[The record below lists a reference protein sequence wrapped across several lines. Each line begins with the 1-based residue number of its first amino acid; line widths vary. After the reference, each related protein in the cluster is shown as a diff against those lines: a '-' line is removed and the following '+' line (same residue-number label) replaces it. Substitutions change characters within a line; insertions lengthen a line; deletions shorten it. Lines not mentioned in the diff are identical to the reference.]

1 MKAEILALLR
11 ERADYVSGQELC
23 ERFGVSR
30 TAVWKAIGRL
40 KEEGYRIEAVPNKGY
55 RLLETEEV
63 YGQNEIASR
72 MNTKWVGKP
81 VLFFDCIGSTNAQAK
96 IDAEN
101 GAGSGTLLVADMQT
115 AGRGRRGRSWTSP
128 AGTNIYYTLILK
140 PKFDPDKASMLT
152 LVMAMAVSEGIEKYL
167 ADNGCKDVTC
177 GIKWPNDV
185 VLSGRK
191 CVGILCEGAFDPE
204 GRLCVIMGVG
214 FNGNQRVFP
223 PELAASAT
231 SLFLEKQRQNPD
243 AEPVILRELLTAFLE
258 AAEKAADRL
267 EEGGLPAILPEY
279 RARSVT
285 IGSAV
290 RVIAPTEEYIGQ
302 AEGMDASGS
311 LLVRDGSGVLRTVVC
326 GDVSVRGLMGYA
338 EGT

>member
-1 MKAEILALLR
+1 MSESPRLLPSAQWLKDRLNTRWAGKGDVIYREEIPSTNTL
-11 ERADYVSGQELC
+11 
-23 ERFGVSR
+23 
-30 TAVWKAIGRL
+30 L
-40 KEEGYRIEAVPNKGY
+40 KELARAGAP
-55 RLLETEEV
+55 
-63 YGQNEIASR
+63 
-72 MNTKWVGKP
+72 
-81 VLFFDCIGSTNAQAK
+81 
-96 IDAEN
+96 
-101 GAGSGTLLVADMQT
+101 AGSVAVCDFQS
-115 AGRGRRGRSWTSP
+115 AGRGRLQRVWQAA
-128 AGTNIYYTLILK
+128 AGETLPVSLLLK
-140 PKFDPDKASMLT
+140 PRLT
-152 LVMAMAVSEGIEKYL
+152 PEQIPLCTLGAAVAAAQAIEQVCPEL
-167 ADNGCKDVTC
+167 RA

-191 CVGILCEGAFDPE
+191 CVGILCEGAFDPA

-258 AAEKAADRL
+258 AAGKAADRL

>member
-1 MKAEILALLR
+1 MSESPRLLPS
-11 ERADYVSGQELC
+11 AQ
-23 ERFGVSR
+23 
-30 TAVWKAIGRL
+30 WL
-40 KEEGYRIEAVPNKGY
+40 KERLNTRWAGKGDVIYR
-55 RLLETEEV
+55 EE
-63 YGQNEIASR
+63 I
-72 MNTKWVGKP
+72 P
-81 VLFFDCIGSTNAQAK
+81 STNTLLKELARVGAP
-96 IDAEN
+96 
-101 GAGSGTLLVADMQT
+101 AGSVAVCDFQS
-115 AGRGRRGRSWTSP
+115 AGRGRLQRVWQAA
-128 AGTNIYYTLILK
+128 AGETLPVSLLLK
-140 PKFDPDKASMLT
+140 PRLTPEQIPLCTLGAAIAAAQAIEQVCPELKA
-152 LVMAMAVSEGIEKYL
+152 
-167 ADNGCKDVTC
+167 

-185 VLSGRK
+185 VIGGRK

-258 AAEKAADRL
+258 AAEKASDRL

>member
-1 MKAEILALLR
+1 MSESPRLLPSAQWLKVHLNTRWAGKGDVIYREEIPSTNTLLKELA
-11 ERADYVSGQELC
+11 RAD
-23 ERFGVSR
+23 
-30 TAVWKAIGRL
+30 A
-40 KEEGYRIEAVPNKGY
+40 P
-55 RLLETEEV
+55 
-63 YGQNEIASR
+63 
-72 MNTKWVGKP
+72 
-81 VLFFDCIGSTNAQAK
+81 
-96 IDAEN
+96 
-101 GAGSGTLLVADMQT
+101 AGSVAVCDFQS
-115 AGRGRRGRSWTSP
+115 AGRGRLQRVWQAA
-128 AGTNIYYTLILK
+128 AGETLPVSLLLK
-140 PKFDPDKASMLT
+140 PRLTPEQISLCTLGAAVAAAQAIEQVCPELKA
-152 LVMAMAVSEGIEKYL
+152 
-167 ADNGCKDVTC
+167 

-185 VLSGRK
+185 VIGGRK
-191 CVGILCEGAFDPE
+191 CVGILCEGAFDPA

-214 FNGNQRVFP
+214 FNGNQRAFP

-290 RVIAPTEEYIGQ
+290 RVIAPTEEYIGH

>member
-1 MKAEILALLR
+1 MSESPRLLPSAQWLKDRLNTRWAGKGDVIYREEIPSTNTL
-11 ERADYVSGQELC
+11 
-23 ERFGVSR
+23 
-30 TAVWKAIGRL
+30 L
-40 KEEGYRIEAVPNKGY
+40 KELARAGAP
-55 RLLETEEV
+55 
-63 YGQNEIASR
+63 
-72 MNTKWVGKP
+72 
-81 VLFFDCIGSTNAQAK
+81 
-96 IDAEN
+96 
-101 GAGSGTLLVADMQT
+101 AGSVAVCDFQS
-115 AGRGRRGRSWTSP
+115 AGRGRLQRVWQAA
-128 AGTNIYYTLILK
+128 AGETLPVSLLLK
-140 PKFDPDKASMLT
+140 PRLTPEQIPLCTLGAAVAAAQAIEQVCPELKA
-152 LVMAMAVSEGIEKYL
+152 
-167 ADNGCKDVTC
+167 

-231 SLFLEKQRQNPD
+231 SLFLEKQRQDPD

-338 EGT
+338 EG

>member
-1 MKAEILALLR
+1 MSESPRLLPSAQWLKDRLNTRWAGKGDVIYREEIPSTNTL
-11 ERADYVSGQELC
+11 
-23 ERFGVSR
+23 
-30 TAVWKAIGRL
+30 L
-40 KEEGYRIEAVPNKGY
+40 KELARAGAP
-55 RLLETEEV
+55 
-63 YGQNEIASR
+63 
-72 MNTKWVGKP
+72 
-81 VLFFDCIGSTNAQAK
+81 
-96 IDAEN
+96 
-101 GAGSGTLLVADMQT
+101 AGSVAVCDFQS
-115 AGRGRRGRSWTSP
+115 AGRGRLQRVWQAA
-128 AGTNIYYTLILK
+128 AGETLPVSLLLK
-140 PKFDPDKASMLT
+140 PRLTPEQIPLCTLGAAVAAAQAIEQVCPELKA
-152 LVMAMAVSEGIEKYL
+152 
-167 ADNGCKDVTC
+167 

-185 VLSGRK
+185 VIGGRK

-214 FNGNQRVFP
+214 FNGNQRTFP
-223 PELAASAT
+223 PELAVSAT

-243 AEPVILRELLTAFLE
+243 AEPIILRELLTAFLE
-258 AAEKAADRL
+258 ATEKAADCL

-285 IGSAV
+285 LGSAV

-338 EGT
+338 EG

>member
-1 MKAEILALLR
+1 MSESPRLLPSAQWLKDRLNTRWAGKGDVIYREEISSTNTL
-11 ERADYVSGQELC
+11 
-23 ERFGVSR
+23 
-30 TAVWKAIGRL
+30 L
-40 KEEGYRIEAVPNKGY
+40 KELARAGAP
-55 RLLETEEV
+55 
-63 YGQNEIASR
+63 
-72 MNTKWVGKP
+72 
-81 VLFFDCIGSTNAQAK
+81 
-96 IDAEN
+96 
-101 GAGSGTLLVADMQT
+101 AGSVAVCDFQS
-115 AGRGRRGRSWTSP
+115 AGRGRLQRVWQAA
-128 AGTNIYYTLILK
+128 AGETLPVSLLLK
-140 PKFDPDKASMLT
+140 PRLT
-152 LVMAMAVSEGIEKYL
+152 PEQIPLCTLGAAVAAAQAIEQVCPEL
-167 ADNGCKDVTC
+167 RA

-185 VLSGRK
+185 VIGGRK

-231 SLFLEKQRQNPD
+231 SLFLEKQRQDPD

-311 LLVRDGSGVLRTVVC
+311 LLVRDGSGVLRTVIC

-338 EGT
+338 EG

>member
-1 MKAEILALLR
+1 MSESPRLLPSAQWLKDRLNTRWAGKGDVIYREEIPSTNTL
-11 ERADYVSGQELC
+11 
-23 ERFGVSR
+23 
-30 TAVWKAIGRL
+30 L
-40 KEEGYRIEAVPNKGY
+40 KELARAGAP
-55 RLLETEEV
+55 
-63 YGQNEIASR
+63 
-72 MNTKWVGKP
+72 
-81 VLFFDCIGSTNAQAK
+81 
-96 IDAEN
+96 
-101 GAGSGTLLVADMQT
+101 AGSVAVCDFQS
-115 AGRGRRGRSWTSP
+115 AGRGRLQRVWQAA
-128 AGTNIYYTLILK
+128 AGETLPVSLLLK
-140 PKFDPDKASMLT
+140 PRLT
-152 LVMAMAVSEGIEKYL
+152 PEQIPLCTLGAAVAAAQAIEQVCPEL
-167 ADNGCKDVTC
+167 RA

-185 VLSGRK
+185 VIGGRK

-214 FNGNQRVFP
+214 FNGNQRTFP

-231 SLFLEKQRQNPD
+231 SLFLEKQRQDPD

-338 EGT
+338 EG

>member
-1 MKAEILALLR
+1 MSESPRLLSSAQWLKDRLNTRWAGKGDVIYREEIPSTNTL
-11 ERADYVSGQELC
+11 
-23 ERFGVSR
+23 
-30 TAVWKAIGRL
+30 L
-40 KEEGYRIEAVPNKGY
+40 KELARAGAP
-55 RLLETEEV
+55 
-63 YGQNEIASR
+63 
-72 MNTKWVGKP
+72 
-81 VLFFDCIGSTNAQAK
+81 
-96 IDAEN
+96 
-101 GAGSGTLLVADMQT
+101 AGSVAVCDFQS
-115 AGRGRRGRSWTSP
+115 AGRGRLQRVWQAA
-128 AGTNIYYTLILK
+128 AGETLPVSLLLK
-140 PKFDPDKASMLT
+140 PRLTPEQISLCTLGAAVAAAQAIEQVCPELKA
-152 LVMAMAVSEGIEKYL
+152 
-167 ADNGCKDVTC
+167 

-185 VLSGRK
+185 VIGGRK

>member
-1 MKAEILALLR
+1 MSESPRLLPSAQWLKDRLNTRWAGKGDVIYREEIPSTNTL
-11 ERADYVSGQELC
+11 
-23 ERFGVSR
+23 
-30 TAVWKAIGRL
+30 L
-40 KEEGYRIEAVPNKGY
+40 KELARAGAP
-55 RLLETEEV
+55 
-63 YGQNEIASR
+63 
-72 MNTKWVGKP
+72 
-81 VLFFDCIGSTNAQAK
+81 
-96 IDAEN
+96 
-101 GAGSGTLLVADMQT
+101 AGSVAVCDFQS
-115 AGRGRRGRSWTSP
+115 AGRGRLQRVWQAA
-128 AGTNIYYTLILK
+128 AGETLPVSLLLK
-140 PKFDPDKASMLT
+140 PRLTPEQIPLCTLGAAVAAAQAIEQICPELKA
-152 LVMAMAVSEGIEKYL
+152 
-167 ADNGCKDVTC
+167 

>member
-1 MKAEILALLR
+1 MSESPRLLPSAQWLKDRLNTRWAGKGDVIYREEIPSTNTL
-11 ERADYVSGQELC
+11 
-23 ERFGVSR
+23 
-30 TAVWKAIGRL
+30 L
-40 KEEGYRIEAVPNKGY
+40 KELARAGAP
-55 RLLETEEV
+55 
-63 YGQNEIASR
+63 
-72 MNTKWVGKP
+72 
-81 VLFFDCIGSTNAQAK
+81 
-96 IDAEN
+96 
-101 GAGSGTLLVADMQT
+101 AGSVAVCDFQS
-115 AGRGRRGRSWTSP
+115 AGRGRLQRVWQAA
-128 AGTNIYYTLILK
+128 AGETLPVSLLLK
-140 PKFDPDKASMLT
+140 PRLTPEQIPLCTLGAAVAAAQAIEQVCPELKA
-152 LVMAMAVSEGIEKYL
+152 
-167 ADNGCKDVTC
+167 

-214 FNGNQRVFP
+214 FNGNQRTFP

-338 EGT
+338 EG

>member
-1 MKAEILALLR
+1 MSESPRLLPSAQWLKDRLNTRWAGKGDVIYREEIPSTNTL
-11 ERADYVSGQELC
+11 
-23 ERFGVSR
+23 
-30 TAVWKAIGRL
+30 L
-40 KEEGYRIEAVPNKGY
+40 KELARAGAP
-55 RLLETEEV
+55 
-63 YGQNEIASR
+63 
-72 MNTKWVGKP
+72 
-81 VLFFDCIGSTNAQAK
+81 
-96 IDAEN
+96 
-101 GAGSGTLLVADMQT
+101 AGSVAVCDFQS
-115 AGRGRRGRSWTSP
+115 AGRGRLQRVWQAV
-128 AGTNIYYTLILK
+128 AGETLPVSLLLK
-140 PKFDPDKASMLT
+140 PRLTPEQIPLCTLGAAVAASQAIEQVCPELKA
-152 LVMAMAVSEGIEKYL
+152 
-167 ADNGCKDVTC
+167 

-185 VLSGRK
+185 VIGGRK

-338 EGT
+338 EG

>member
-1 MKAEILALLR
+1 MSESPRLLPSAQWLKDRLNTRWAGKGDVIYREEIPSTNTL
-11 ERADYVSGQELC
+11 
-23 ERFGVSR
+23 
-30 TAVWKAIGRL
+30 L
-40 KEEGYRIEAVPNKGY
+40 KELARAGAP
-55 RLLETEEV
+55 
-63 YGQNEIASR
+63 
-72 MNTKWVGKP
+72 
-81 VLFFDCIGSTNAQAK
+81 
-96 IDAEN
+96 
-101 GAGSGTLLVADMQT
+101 AGSVAVCDFQS
-115 AGRGRRGRSWTSP
+115 AGRGRLQRVWQAA
-128 AGTNIYYTLILK
+128 AGETLPVSLLLK
-140 PKFDPDKASMLT
+140 PRLT
-152 LVMAMAVSEGIEKYL
+152 PEQIPLCTLGAAVAAAQAIEQVCPEL
-167 ADNGCKDVTC
+167 RA

-185 VLSGRK
+185 VIGGRK

>member
-1 MKAEILALLR
+1 MSESPRLLPS
-11 ERADYVSGQELC
+11 AQ
-23 ERFGVSR
+23 
-30 TAVWKAIGRL
+30 WL
-40 KEEGYRIEAVPNKGY
+40 KERLNTRWAGKGDVIYR
-55 RLLETEEV
+55 EE
-63 YGQNEIASR
+63 I
-72 MNTKWVGKP
+72 P
-81 VLFFDCIGSTNAQAK
+81 STNTLLKELARAG
-96 IDAEN
+96 AP
-101 GAGSGTLLVADMQT
+101 AGSVAVCDFQS
-115 AGRGRRGRSWTSP
+115 AGRGRLQRVWQAA
-128 AGTNIYYTLILK
+128 AGETLPVSLLLK
-140 PKFDPDKASMLT
+140 PRLTPEQISLCTLGAAVAAAQAIEQVCPELKA
-152 LVMAMAVSEGIEKYL
+152 
-167 ADNGCKDVTC
+167 

-185 VLSGRK
+185 VIGGRK

-214 FNGNQRVFP
+214 FNGNQRTFP

-231 SLFLEKQRQNPD
+231 SLFLEKQRQDPD

-338 EGT
+338 EG

>member
-1 MKAEILALLR
+1 MSESPRLLPSAQWLKDRLNTRWAGKGDVIYREEIPSTNTLLR
-11 ERADYVSGQELC
+11 ELARAG
-23 ERFGVSR
+23 
-30 TAVWKAIGRL
+30 A
-40 KEEGYRIEAVPNKGY
+40 P
-55 RLLETEEV
+55 
-63 YGQNEIASR
+63 
-72 MNTKWVGKP
+72 
-81 VLFFDCIGSTNAQAK
+81 
-96 IDAEN
+96 
-101 GAGSGTLLVADMQT
+101 AGSVAVCDFQS
-115 AGRGRRGRSWTSP
+115 AGRGRLQRVWQAA
-128 AGTNIYYTLILK
+128 AGETLPVSLLLK
-140 PKFDPDKASMLT
+140 PRLT
-152 LVMAMAVSEGIEKYL
+152 PEQIPLCTLGAAVAAAQAIEQVCPEL
-167 ADNGCKDVTC
+167 RA

-185 VLSGRK
+185 VIGGRK

-231 SLFLEKQRQNPD
+231 SLFLEKQRQDPD

-311 LLVRDGSGVLRTVVC
+311 LLVRDGSGVLRTVIC

-338 EGT
+338 EG

>member
-1 MKAEILALLR
+1 MSESPRLLPSAQWLKDRLNTRWAGTGDVIYREEIPSTNTL
-11 ERADYVSGQELC
+11 
-23 ERFGVSR
+23 
-30 TAVWKAIGRL
+30 L
-40 KEEGYRIEAVPNKGY
+40 KELARAGAP
-55 RLLETEEV
+55 
-63 YGQNEIASR
+63 
-72 MNTKWVGKP
+72 
-81 VLFFDCIGSTNAQAK
+81 
-96 IDAEN
+96 
-101 GAGSGTLLVADMQT
+101 AGSVAVCDFQS
-115 AGRGRRGRSWTSP
+115 AGRGRLQRVWQAA
-128 AGTNIYYTLILK
+128 AGETLPVSLLLK
-140 PKFDPDKASMLT
+140 PRLT
-152 LVMAMAVSEGIEKYL
+152 PEQIPLCTLGAAVAAAQAIEQVCPEL
-167 ADNGCKDVTC
+167 RA

-338 EGT
+338 EG

>member
-1 MKAEILALLR
+1 MSESPRLLPSAQWLKDRLNTRWAGKGDVIYREEIPSTNTL
-11 ERADYVSGQELC
+11 
-23 ERFGVSR
+23 
-30 TAVWKAIGRL
+30 L
-40 KEEGYRIEAVPNKGY
+40 KELARAGAP
-55 RLLETEEV
+55 
-63 YGQNEIASR
+63 
-72 MNTKWVGKP
+72 
-81 VLFFDCIGSTNAQAK
+81 
-96 IDAEN
+96 
-101 GAGSGTLLVADMQT
+101 AGSVAVCDFQS
-115 AGRGRRGRSWTSP
+115 AGRGRLQRVWQAA
-128 AGTNIYYTLILK
+128 AGETLPVSLLLK
-140 PKFDPDKASMLT
+140 PRLTPEQIPLCTLGAAVAAAQAIEQVCPELKA
-152 LVMAMAVSEGIEKYL
+152 
-167 ADNGCKDVTC
+167 

>member
-1 MKAEILALLR
+1 MSESPRLLPSAQWLKDRLNTRWAGKGDVIYREEIPSTNTL
-11 ERADYVSGQELC
+11 
-23 ERFGVSR
+23 
-30 TAVWKAIGRL
+30 L
-40 KEEGYRIEAVPNKGY
+40 KELAREGAP
-55 RLLETEEV
+55 
-63 YGQNEIASR
+63 
-72 MNTKWVGKP
+72 
-81 VLFFDCIGSTNAQAK
+81 
-96 IDAEN
+96 
-101 GAGSGTLLVADMQT
+101 AGSVAVCDFQS
-115 AGRGRRGRSWTSP
+115 AGRGRLQRVWQAA
-128 AGTNIYYTLILK
+128 AGETLPVSLLLK
-140 PKFDPDKASMLT
+140 PRLTPEQIPLCTLGAAVAAAQAIEQICPELKA
-152 LVMAMAVSEGIEKYL
+152 
-167 ADNGCKDVTC
+167 

>member
-1 MKAEILALLR
+1 MSESPRLLPSAQWLKDRLNTRWAGKGDVIYREEIPSTNTL
-11 ERADYVSGQELC
+11 
-23 ERFGVSR
+23 
-30 TAVWKAIGRL
+30 L
-40 KEEGYRIEAVPNKGY
+40 KELARAGAP
-55 RLLETEEV
+55 
-63 YGQNEIASR
+63 
-72 MNTKWVGKP
+72 
-81 VLFFDCIGSTNAQAK
+81 
-96 IDAEN
+96 
-101 GAGSGTLLVADMQT
+101 AGSVAVCDFQS
-115 AGRGRRGRSWTSP
+115 AGRGRLQRVWQAA
-128 AGTNIYYTLILK
+128 AGETLPVSLLLK
-140 PKFDPDKASMLT
+140 PRLT
-152 LVMAMAVSEGIEKYL
+152 PEQIPLCTLGAAVAAAQAIEQVCPEL
-167 ADNGCKDVTC
+167 RA

-185 VLSGRK
+185 VIGGRK

-214 FNGNQRVFP
+214 FNGNQRAFP

-243 AEPVILRELLTAFLE
+243 AEPVILWELLTAFLE

-338 EGT
+338 EG

>member
-1 MKAEILALLR
+1 MSESPRLLPSAQWLKDRLNTRWAGKGDVIYRVEIPSTNTL
-11 ERADYVSGQELC
+11 
-23 ERFGVSR
+23 
-30 TAVWKAIGRL
+30 L
-40 KEEGYRIEAVPNKGY
+40 KELAREGAP
-55 RLLETEEV
+55 
-63 YGQNEIASR
+63 
-72 MNTKWVGKP
+72 
-81 VLFFDCIGSTNAQAK
+81 
-96 IDAEN
+96 
-101 GAGSGTLLVADMQT
+101 AGSVAVCDFQS
-115 AGRGRRGRSWTSP
+115 AGRGRLQRVWQAA
-128 AGTNIYYTLILK
+128 AGETLPVSLLLK
-140 PKFDPDKASMLT
+140 PRLTPEQIPLCTLGAAVAAAQAIEQVCPELKA
-152 LVMAMAVSEGIEKYL
+152 
-167 ADNGCKDVTC
+167 

-191 CVGILCEGAFDPE
+191 CVGILCEGAFDPA

-214 FNGNQRVFP
+214 FNGNQRAFP

-338 EGT
+338 QGT

>member
-1 MKAEILALLR
+1 MSESPRLLPSAQWLKDRLNTRWAGKGDVIYREEIPSTNTL
-11 ERADYVSGQELC
+11 
-23 ERFGVSR
+23 
-30 TAVWKAIGRL
+30 L
-40 KEEGYRIEAVPNKGY
+40 KELARAGAP
-55 RLLETEEV
+55 
-63 YGQNEIASR
+63 
-72 MNTKWVGKP
+72 
-81 VLFFDCIGSTNAQAK
+81 
-96 IDAEN
+96 
-101 GAGSGTLLVADMQT
+101 AGSVAVCDFQS
-115 AGRGRRGRSWTSP
+115 AGRGRLQRVWQAA
-128 AGTNIYYTLILK
+128 AGETLPVSLLLK
-140 PKFDPDKASMLT
+140 PRLTPEQIPLCTLGAAVAAAQAIEQVCPELKA
-152 LVMAMAVSEGIEKYL
+152 
-167 ADNGCKDVTC
+167 

-185 VLSGRK
+185 VLGGRK
-191 CVGILCEGAFDPE
+191 CVGILCEGAFDPA

-214 FNGNQRVFP
+214 FNGNQRAFP

-243 AEPVILRELLTAFLE
+243 AEPVILWELLTAFLE

-338 EGT
+338 EG

>member
-1 MKAEILALLR
+1 MSESPRLLPSAQWLKDRLNTRWAGKGDVIYREEIPSTNTL
-11 ERADYVSGQELC
+11 
-23 ERFGVSR
+23 
-30 TAVWKAIGRL
+30 L
-40 KEEGYRIEAVPNKGY
+40 KELARAGAP
-55 RLLETEEV
+55 
-63 YGQNEIASR
+63 
-72 MNTKWVGKP
+72 
-81 VLFFDCIGSTNAQAK
+81 
-96 IDAEN
+96 
-101 GAGSGTLLVADMQT
+101 AGSVAVCDFQS
-115 AGRGRRGRSWTSP
+115 AGRGRLQRVWQAV
-128 AGTNIYYTLILK
+128 AGETLPVSLLLK
-140 PKFDPDKASMLT
+140 PRLTPEQIPLCTLGAAVAAAQAIEQICPELKA
-152 LVMAMAVSEGIEKYL
+152 
-167 ADNGCKDVTC
+167 

-185 VLSGRK
+185 VIGGRK

-338 EGT
+338 EG

>member
-1 MKAEILALLR
+1 MSESPRLLPSAQWLKDRLNTRWAGKGDVIYREEIPSTNTL
-11 ERADYVSGQELC
+11 
-23 ERFGVSR
+23 
-30 TAVWKAIGRL
+30 L
-40 KEEGYRIEAVPNKGY
+40 KELARAGAP
-55 RLLETEEV
+55 
-63 YGQNEIASR
+63 
-72 MNTKWVGKP
+72 
-81 VLFFDCIGSTNAQAK
+81 
-96 IDAEN
+96 
-101 GAGSGTLLVADMQT
+101 AGSVAVCDFQS
-115 AGRGRRGRSWTSP
+115 AGRGRLQRVWQAA
-128 AGTNIYYTLILK
+128 AGETLPVSLLLK
-140 PKFDPDKASMLT
+140 PRLT
-152 LVMAMAVSEGIEKYL
+152 PEQIPLCTLGAAVAAAQAIEQVCPEL
-167 ADNGCKDVTC
+167 RA

-214 FNGNQRVFP
+214 FNGNQRTFP
-223 PELAASAT
+223 PELAVSAT

-258 AAEKAADRL
+258 AADRL

-338 EGT
+338 EG

>member
-1 MKAEILALLR
+1 MSESPRLLPSAQWLKDRLNTRWAGKGDVIYREEIPSTNTL
-11 ERADYVSGQELC
+11 
-23 ERFGVSR
+23 
-30 TAVWKAIGRL
+30 L
-40 KEEGYRIEAVPNKGY
+40 KELARAGAP
-55 RLLETEEV
+55 
-63 YGQNEIASR
+63 
-72 MNTKWVGKP
+72 
-81 VLFFDCIGSTNAQAK
+81 
-96 IDAEN
+96 
-101 GAGSGTLLVADMQT
+101 AGSVAVCDFQS
-115 AGRGRRGRSWTSP
+115 AGRGRLQRVWQAA
-128 AGTNIYYTLILK
+128 AGETLPVSLLLK
-140 PKFDPDKASMLT
+140 PRLTPEQIPLCTLGAAVAAAQAIEQICPELKA
-152 LVMAMAVSEGIEKYL
+152 
-167 ADNGCKDVTC
+167 

-243 AEPVILRELLTAFLE
+243 AEPVILRKLLTAFLE

-338 EGT
+338 EG

>member
-1 MKAEILALLR
+1 MSESPRLLPSAQWLKDRLNTRWAGKGDVIYREEIPSTNTL
-11 ERADYVSGQELC
+11 
-23 ERFGVSR
+23 
-30 TAVWKAIGRL
+30 L
-40 KEEGYRIEAVPNKGY
+40 KELARAGAP
-55 RLLETEEV
+55 
-63 YGQNEIASR
+63 
-72 MNTKWVGKP
+72 
-81 VLFFDCIGSTNAQAK
+81 
-96 IDAEN
+96 
-101 GAGSGTLLVADMQT
+101 AGSVAVCDFQS
-115 AGRGRRGRSWTSP
+115 AGRGRLQRVWQAA
-128 AGTNIYYTLILK
+128 AGETLPVSLLLK
-140 PKFDPDKASMLT
+140 PRLTPEQISLCTLGAAVAAAQAIEQVCPELKA
-152 LVMAMAVSEGIEKYL
+152 
-167 ADNGCKDVTC
+167 

-185 VLSGRK
+185 VIGGRK

-338 EGT
+338 EG

>member
-1 MKAEILALLR
+1 MSESPRLLPS
-11 ERADYVSGQELC
+11 AQ
-23 ERFGVSR
+23 
-30 TAVWKAIGRL
+30 WL
-40 KEEGYRIEAVPNKGY
+40 KERLNTRWAGKGDVIYR
-55 RLLETEEV
+55 EE
-63 YGQNEIASR
+63 I
-72 MNTKWVGKP
+72 P
-81 VLFFDCIGSTNAQAK
+81 STNTLLKELAREGAP
-96 IDAEN
+96 
-101 GAGSGTLLVADMQT
+101 AGSVAVCDFQS
-115 AGRGRRGRSWTSP
+115 AGRGRLQRVWQAA
-128 AGTNIYYTLILK
+128 AGETLPVSLLLK
-140 PKFDPDKASMLT
+140 PRLTPEQISLCTLGAAVAAAQAIEQVCPELKA
-152 LVMAMAVSEGIEKYL
+152 
-167 ADNGCKDVTC
+167 

-231 SLFLEKQRQNPD
+231 SLFLEKQRQDPD

-311 LLVRDGSGVLRTVVC
+311 LLVRDGSGVLRTVIC

-338 EGT
+338 EG

>member
-1 MKAEILALLR
+1 MRVWQAAAGETLPVSLLLKPR
-11 ERADYVSGQELC
+11 LTPEQIPLC
-23 ERFGVSR
+23 TLGA
-30 TAVWKAIGRL
+30 AVA
-40 KEEGYRIEAVPNKGY
+40 A
-55 RLLETEEV
+55 
-63 YGQNEIASR
+63 
-72 MNTKWVGKP
+72 
-81 VLFFDCIGSTNAQAK
+81 AQA
-96 IDAEN
+96 IEQ
-101 GAGSGTLLVADMQT
+101 VC
-115 AGRGRRGRSWTSP
+115 P
-128 AGTNIYYTLILK
+128 ELK
-140 PKFDPDKASMLT
+140 A
-152 LVMAMAVSEGIEKYL
+152 
-167 ADNGCKDVTC
+167 

-185 VLSGRK
+185 VIGGRK

-214 FNGNQRVFP
+214 FNGNQREFP
-223 PELAASAT
+223 PELSASAT

>member
-1 MKAEILALLR
+1 MSESPRLLPSAQWLKDRLNTRWAGKGDVIYREEIPSTNTL
-11 ERADYVSGQELC
+11 
-23 ERFGVSR
+23 
-30 TAVWKAIGRL
+30 L
-40 KEEGYRIEAVPNKGY
+40 KELARAGAP
-55 RLLETEEV
+55 
-63 YGQNEIASR
+63 
-72 MNTKWVGKP
+72 
-81 VLFFDCIGSTNAQAK
+81 
-96 IDAEN
+96 
-101 GAGSGTLLVADMQT
+101 AGSVAVCDFQS
-115 AGRGRRGRSWTSP
+115 AGRGRLQRVWQAA
-128 AGTNIYYTLILK
+128 AGETLPVSLLLK
-140 PKFDPDKASMLT
+140 PRLT
-152 LVMAMAVSEGIEKYL
+152 PEQIPLCTLGAAVAAAQAIEQVCPEL
-167 ADNGCKDVTC
+167 RA

-338 EGT
+338 EG

>member
-1 MKAEILALLR
+1 MSESPRLLPSAQWLKDRLNTRWAGKGDVIYREEIPSTNTL
-11 ERADYVSGQELC
+11 
-23 ERFGVSR
+23 
-30 TAVWKAIGRL
+30 L
-40 KEEGYRIEAVPNKGY
+40 KELARAGAP
-55 RLLETEEV
+55 
-63 YGQNEIASR
+63 
-72 MNTKWVGKP
+72 
-81 VLFFDCIGSTNAQAK
+81 
-96 IDAEN
+96 
-101 GAGSGTLLVADMQT
+101 AGSVAVCDFQS
-115 AGRGRRGRSWTSP
+115 AGRGRLQRVWQAA
-128 AGTNIYYTLILK
+128 AGETLPVSLLLK
-140 PKFDPDKASMLT
+140 PRLTPEQISLCTLGAAVAAAQAIEQVCPELKA
-152 LVMAMAVSEGIEKYL
+152 
-167 ADNGCKDVTC
+167 

-185 VLSGRK
+185 VIGGRK

-231 SLFLEKQRQNPD
+231 SLFLEKQRQNPN

-338 EGT
+338 EG

>member
-1 MKAEILALLR
+1 MSESPRLLPS
-11 ERADYVSGQELC
+11 AQ
-23 ERFGVSR
+23 
-30 TAVWKAIGRL
+30 WL
-40 KEEGYRIEAVPNKGY
+40 KERLNTRWAGKGDVIYR
-55 RLLETEEV
+55 EE
-63 YGQNEIASR
+63 I
-72 MNTKWVGKP
+72 P
-81 VLFFDCIGSTNAQAK
+81 STNTLLKELAREGAP
-96 IDAEN
+96 
-101 GAGSGTLLVADMQT
+101 AGSVAVCDFQS
-115 AGRGRRGRSWTSP
+115 AGRGRLQRVWQAA
-128 AGTNIYYTLILK
+128 AGETLPVSLLLK
-140 PKFDPDKASMLT
+140 PRLTPEQIPLCTLGAAVAAAQAIEQVCPELKA
-152 LVMAMAVSEGIEKYL
+152 
-167 ADNGCKDVTC
+167 

-231 SLFLEKQRQNPD
+231 SLFLEKQRQDPD

-311 LLVRDGSGVLRTVVC
+311 LLVRDGSGVLRTVIC

-338 EGT
+338 EG

>member
-1 MKAEILALLR
+1 MSESPRLLSSAQWLKDRLNTRWAGKGDVIYREEIPSTNTL
-11 ERADYVSGQELC
+11 
-23 ERFGVSR
+23 
-30 TAVWKAIGRL
+30 L
-40 KEEGYRIEAVPNKGY
+40 KELARAGAP
-55 RLLETEEV
+55 
-63 YGQNEIASR
+63 
-72 MNTKWVGKP
+72 
-81 VLFFDCIGSTNAQAK
+81 
-96 IDAEN
+96 
-101 GAGSGTLLVADMQT
+101 AGSVAVCDFQS
-115 AGRGRRGRSWTSP
+115 AGRGRLQRVWQAA
-128 AGTNIYYTLILK
+128 AGETLPVSLLLK
-140 PKFDPDKASMLT
+140 PRLTPEQIPLCTLGAAVAAAQAIEQVCPELKA
-152 LVMAMAVSEGIEKYL
+152 
-167 ADNGCKDVTC
+167 

-185 VLSGRK
+185 VIGGRK

-231 SLFLEKQRQNPD
+231 SLFLEKQQQDPD

-258 AAEKAADRL
+258 AAEKAADCL

-302 AEGMDASGS
+302 AEGMDTSGS

>member
-1 MKAEILALLR
+1 MSESPRLLPSAQWLKDRLNTRWAGKGDVIYREEIPSTNTL
-11 ERADYVSGQELC
+11 
-23 ERFGVSR
+23 
-30 TAVWKAIGRL
+30 L
-40 KEEGYRIEAVPNKGY
+40 KELARAGAP
-55 RLLETEEV
+55 
-63 YGQNEIASR
+63 
-72 MNTKWVGKP
+72 
-81 VLFFDCIGSTNAQAK
+81 
-96 IDAEN
+96 
-101 GAGSGTLLVADMQT
+101 AGSVAVCDFQS
-115 AGRGRRGRSWTSP
+115 AGRGRLQRVWQAA
-128 AGTNIYYTLILK
+128 AGETLPVSLLLK
-140 PKFDPDKASMLT
+140 PRLTPEQIPLCTLGAAVAAAQAIEQVCPELKA
-152 LVMAMAVSEGIEKYL
+152 
-167 ADNGCKDVTC
+167 

-185 VLSGRK
+185 VIGGRK

-338 EGT
+338 EG

>member
-1 MKAEILALLR
+1 MSESPRLLPS
-11 ERADYVSGQELC
+11 AQ
-23 ERFGVSR
+23 
-30 TAVWKAIGRL
+30 WL
-40 KEEGYRIEAVPNKGY
+40 KERLNTRWAGKGDVIYR
-55 RLLETEEV
+55 EE
-63 YGQNEIASR
+63 I
-72 MNTKWVGKP
+72 P
-81 VLFFDCIGSTNAQAK
+81 STNTLLKELARAG
-96 IDAEN
+96 AP
-101 GAGSGTLLVADMQT
+101 AGSVAVCDFQS
-115 AGRGRRGRSWTSP
+115 AGRGRLQRVWQAA
-128 AGTNIYYTLILK
+128 AGETLPVSLLLK
-140 PKFDPDKASMLT
+140 PRLT
-152 LVMAMAVSEGIEKYL
+152 PEQIPLCTLGAAVAAAQAIEQVCPEL
-167 ADNGCKDVTC
+167 RA